1 MVAEALI
8 EHLRAVVVRA
18 HFEVGGGGSEGGK
31 GGVMQGGGDTLSL
44 RGGGNGK
51 REQFHFVQHAAAGDE
66 AQRRAVCCRQ
76 PDAVAAVGA
85 ADVRSIGECTQGG
98 QVGAAGATD
107 GGHGVQSWYSLWKTK
122 CSGMCEWT
130 K

>member
-1 MVAEALI
+1 
-8 EHLRAVVVRA
+8 
-18 HFEVGGGGSEGGK
+18 
-31 GGVMQGGGDTLSL
+31 MQGGGDTLSL

-66 AQRRAVCCRQ
+66 AQRHAVRCCQ

-85 ADVRSIGECTQGG
+85 ADVRSVGECVQGG